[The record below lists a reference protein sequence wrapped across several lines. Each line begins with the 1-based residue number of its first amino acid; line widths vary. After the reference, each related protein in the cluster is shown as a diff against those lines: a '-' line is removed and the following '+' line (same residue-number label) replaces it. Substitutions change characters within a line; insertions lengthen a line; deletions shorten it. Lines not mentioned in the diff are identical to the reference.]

1 MSVPLTEAE
10 ILEILS
16 QNTELRR
23 QLQERVLQLSE
34 QTRTN
39 ETILETIRGHMN
51 VQESKLKAAERL
63 NGEYRR
69 AIELMRDTPHHLRQ
83 IEIANRVL
91 CEHEFRDYQC
101 EKCGKSQEAEKRV
114 EPVKYCMCQPPST
127 ATIKKHREDCHLY
140 GA

>member
-63 NGEYRR
+63 VDTLKKIVERVEWRNYAPNGQHCPWCGWAKTIGHDEGC
-69 AIELMRDTPHHLRQ
+69 
-83 IEIANRVL
+83 EIARVL
-91 CEHEFRDYQC
+91 TPEV
-101 EKCGKSQEAEKRV
+101 KRV